1 MFSSGVIWAP
11 EYRWADEV
19 IEELAEFPAG
29 EHDDY
34 VDSTSLALR
43 RYREG
48 GFIQS
53 VQDEEEDDREVLPA
67 RSKGATWR
75 ST

>member
-1 MFSSGVIWAP
+1 MESKP
-11 EYRWADEV
+11 TEV
-19 IEELAEFPAG
+19 IEEFAEFPAG

-34 VDSTSLALR
+34 VDSATMAIK

-53 VQDEEEDDREVLPA
+53 TQDEEEDDMEVLPA
-67 RSKGATWR
+67 KSYEFY
-75 ST
+75 